1 MKKYEKVIHLIAD
14 LGNGGA
20 ERQLIELLKL
30 NPRHKLLI
38 LKNAG
43 IYKEDLDKLQ
53 ISYTELNIKNSIGVL
68 LSLRKICKAIKN
80 SNSFI
85 IHTWMYNV
93 CFLASLLK
101 IFYNVKLKLVWG
113 IRCSN
118 MELIYY
124 SWKLRLIIYLSK
136 IFSFTANSIVYNS
149 YAGLNY
155 HLSLG
160 FSKKLNKVIHNGID
174 EKKFY
179 YSIEKRNK
187 LRKLLGISSDSVVMI
202 FASRVDPMKN
212 HNNLLTAFEKI
223 REKNKK
229 AFLLLVGKDTEK
241 LKKQEGIFLL
251 GMKLNIDEYYS
262 ACDIIVVPSRFGEG
276 FSNVLAEGM
285 LCKLLPVATNV
296 GDAKKIIS
304 DTGFI
309 SKNYSS
315 QEIAKSLEEA
325 LNLNKKDTSI
335 KKERARKRI
344 LKKYSIKKMSL
355 LYNNIY
361 KELL

>member
-1 MKKYEKVIHLIAD
+1 MKKYKKVIHLIAD

-53 ISYTELNIKNSIGVL
+53 ISYTELNIKSSIGVL

-118 MELIYY
+118 MKFIYY
-124 SWKLRLIIYLSK
+124 SWKLRIIIYLCK
-136 IFSFTANSIVYNS
+136 IFSWTANSIVYNS
-149 YAGLNY
+149 DAGLEY

-160 FSKKLNKVIHNGID
+160 FSKNLIKLFIMVLM
-174 EKKFY
+174 KKN
-179 YSIEKRNK
+179 SI
-187 LRKLLGISSDSVVMI
+187 
-202 FASRVDPMKN
+202 F
-212 HNNLLTAFEKI
+212 
-223 REKNKK
+223 
-229 AFLLLVGKDTEK
+229 
-241 LKKQEGIFLL
+241 Q
-251 GMKLNIDEYYS
+251 
-262 ACDIIVVPSRFGEG
+262 
-276 FSNVLAEGM
+276 
-285 LCKLLPVATNV
+285 
-296 GDAKKIIS
+296 
-304 DTGFI
+304 
-309 SKNYSS
+309 
-315 QEIAKSLEEA
+315 
-325 LNLNKKDTSI
+325 
-335 KKERARKRI
+335 
-344 LKKYSIKKMSL
+344 
-355 LYNNIY
+355 
-361 KELL
+361 